1 MSYKQRCFHL
11 FRGMLP
17 LGLGLI
23 LLRLGST
30 PHILSTAVAEEAP
43 REPSAEALEKK
54 SRVVVQITGGDSL
67 EGSLLKRDDER
78 LYFYVGGEVVSIAKH
93 KIESIKDLEG
103 AEADLKDVQRFTLY
117 QTGRRPVKATREL
130 VKELGPAIVVVKTP
144 NGLGTGWF
152 VNRDGYL
159 ITNNHV
165 IAGERSIT
173 VTMFHK
179 NAQRFGKKVYKK
191 VRIIA
196 LNDDMDL
203 ALLKIEEPIEI
214 EYPQLYLGE
223 SSVLQVGDK
232 AFAVGNPLGL
242 ERSTS
247 EGIVS
252 KVARSM
258 SGRLYVQTTAPIA
271 PGNSG
276 GPLFNERGE
285 VIGVVNMGFI
295 MLDGLGFAIPSRY
308 VKEFLD
314 NVEAFAYDEDNPNS
328 GVQYMETPVATRDRS
343 VQFTQSDL
351 LKIGHGL
358 SSLTLGDL
366 DGDGVEEIVFAN
378 NNKAEIGVIRKRQE
392 STEKLMA
399 VDVDVDVDDVNQLRD
414 SDRFHLE
421 TVAVRSAVSSLEV
434 ADITG
439 DKRADII
446 FYGDVDSL
454 AVLEQKPD
462 GTFKNARKIEDIKAR
477 ERRRAIRVRDLDENG
492 HPEILVL
499 GAEALTILRDGKKRE
514 ELPLGKSYQS
524 TIKRFEIMDVNADG
538 RLDIVFFVGDKN
550 HAIIVRPQNAEGRF
564 VEEYPV
570 RSSLSGPI
578 VPYNNG
584 DGVKFLTL
592 DKGLN
597 RIRELSLGLEEASAS
612 EAELPGRLLSL
623 PVDPRSGVT
632 NDLEVA
638 DIDGDGRPD
647 LVAADRF
654 KNQYIVYQNL
664 ESGFRPQRSPAPR
677 KITAFK
683 LFKAKD
689 GRVVVFSLSKAD
701 KIFGIS
707 RLDEGRVLF
716 PRPINTEGQVEL
728 IMIQELDG
736 VDHVVWVEKFDSDY
750 YARHVPADELAN
762 RVSGNEKGSLD
773 VQAKTLKFGDDDG
786 ALSRRPSRMAW
797 ADFNADGTLDL
808 VAYWSHSVK
817 ESLYLNLGEN
827 RFKEI
832 IRNQDFLEE
841 EPGQPLLV
849 EDIDGDNVKDVL
861 LVQPGFVRLLRLDD
875 KEKLYVEKQFTWPF
889 DTVKLLAL
897 HSRSEEGPRFI
908 AYDGRQGRI
917 VRLDTES
924 GAFVFLDKL
933 DLTGLDVARMKVE
946 DIDGNGLKDVLLF
959 GEGAVALL
967 LSHPERW
974 QVNDRLVFNAK
985 LDHFSYWN
993 LHAADLNNDG
1003 DDEVLLFDSKRAMFE
1018 IYRPDSDGQLT
1029 TLFRQR
1035 LFEKSIFQKDK
1046 ASKTRVPQE
1055 VAIGD
1060 VDGNDKV
1067 DFICILQDR
1076 IGIYQQ
1082 GSLKGG
1088 LSGES
1093 TSPLDKEN

>member
-1 MSYKQRCFHL
+1 MSHEKRCYRL
-11 FRGMLP
+11 CRGVLA

-23 LLRLGST
+23 LLRLGAS
-30 PHILSTAVAEEAP
+30 PRAVPTAVAEEAP
-43 REPSAEALEKK
+43 LQLSTEVLEKK
-54 SRVVVQITGGDSL
+54 SRVVVEIAGGGSI

-78 LYFYVGGEVVSIAKH
+78 LYLYVGGEVVSIGKH
-93 KIESIKDLEG
+93 KIESIKDLDG
-103 AEADLKDVQRFTLY
+103 AEADLEDVQHFKLY

-130 VKELGPAIVVVKTP
+130 VAELGPSIVVVKTP
-144 NGLGTGWF
+144 SGLGTGWF
-152 VNRDGYL
+152 VNGDGYL

-165 IAGERSIT
+165 IARERSIT

-179 NAQRFGKKVYKK
+179 DAQRFGKKVYKK

-196 LNDDMDL
+196 LNDDIDL
-203 ALLKIEEPIEI
+203 ALLKIEEPIEV

-247 EGIVS
+247 EGIIS

-258 SGRLYVQTTAPIA
+258 SGRLYIQTTAPIA

-285 VIGVVNMGFI
+285 VIGVVNMGYI

-343 VQFTQSDL
+343 VQFIHSDL

-366 DGDGVEEIVFAN
+366 DGDGVEDIVFAN
-378 NNKAEIGVIRKRQE
+378 NNKAEIGIIRRRQE
-392 STEKLMA
+392 NNDEDA
-399 VDVDVDVDDVNQLRD
+399 AGEVEIDVDDVNQLRD
-414 SDRFHLE
+414 SDRFHLD
-421 TVAVRSAVSSLEV
+421 TVAVRSAVSSLDV
-434 ADITG
+434 ADING
-439 DKRADII
+439 DQRSDIV
-446 FYGDVDSL
+446 FYGDVDRL

-462 GTFKNARKIEDIKAR
+462 GTFKSARKIEDIEAR
-477 ERRRAIRVRDLDENG
+477 ERRRAVRVRDLDGNG
-492 HPEILVL
+492 QPEILVL

-514 ELPLGKSYQS
+514 ELPLGKGYQS
-524 TIKRFEIMDVNADG
+524 TIKRFEVMDVNADS
-538 RLDIVFFVGDKN
+538 RLDIVLFVGDEN

-570 RSSLSGPI
+570 RSSLSGPV
-578 VPYNNG
+578 VPYKHG
-584 DGVKFLTL
+584 AGVKFLTL

-597 RIRELSLGLEEASAS
+597 RIRELSLGVEEVSGS
-612 EAELPGRLLSL
+612 EVELPGRLLSL
-623 PVDPRSGVT
+623 PVDPRAGVAA
-632 NDLEVA
+632 DLEVA
-638 DIDGDGRPD
+638 DVDGNGRPD

-654 KNQYIVYQNL
+654 KNQYVVYQNF

-677 KITAFK
+677 KLTAFK
-683 LFKAKD
+683 VFNGKD
-689 GRVVVFSLSKAD
+689 GRVVIFSLSKAD
-701 KIFGIS
+701 KLFGIS
-707 RLDEGRVLF
+707 RVDGGKVLF

-728 IMIQELDG
+728 VMLQELDG
-736 VDHVVWVEKFDSDY
+736 VAHVVWVEKSDSDY
-750 YARHVPADELAN
+750 YARLVPAAELAS

-773 VQAKTLKFGDDDG
+773 VQAKTLNFGDDEG

-808 VAYWSHSVK
+808 VTYWSHSAK
-817 ESLYLNLGEN
+817 ESLYLNIGDNQFE
-827 RFKEI
+827 EI

-841 EPGQPLLV
+841 EDGQPLLV
-849 EDIDGDNVKDVL
+849 EDVDGDNVKDVL

-875 KEKLYVEKQFTWPF
+875 KKKLYVERQFTWPF

-897 HSRSEEGPRFI
+897 HSRSDEGPRFI
-908 AYDGRQGRI
+908 AYDGRQARI
-917 VRLDTES
+917 VRLDTDG

-959 GEGAVALL
+959 GEGAVAFL

-974 QVNDRLVFNAK
+974 QVSDRLVFNAK

-993 LHAADLNNDG
+993 LHAADLNKDG
-1003 DDEVLLFDSKRAMFE
+1003 ADEVLLFDSKKAMFE
-1018 IYRPDSDGQLT
+1018 IYRPDPEGQLT
-1029 TLFRQR
+1029 ALFRQR
-1035 LFEKSIFQKDK
+1035 IFEKSIFQKDK
-1046 ASKTRVPQE
+1046 AAKTMVPQE
-1055 VAIGD
+1055 LAIGD
-1060 VDGNDKV
+1060 VDGNGHV

-1082 GSLKGG
+1082 GSFKGG

-1093 TSPLDKEN
+1093 TSPLNKE